1 MYTKECKI
9 MLAGSKQERF
19 ELFKRE
25 FVNPLTPEANQ
36 IPITSYYPTSDYK
49 SVIHEITEAFSFDF
63 QVSGKN
69 SDFVRQ
75 NLIESSY
82 FKSSYINIAKE
93 CILAKKAFV
102 VPRIR
107 IDNDDLGKDI
117 FTFNLQVLPYDEC
130 VDVYDDITGKLVKLI
145 HEKQEE
151 VFDIYEQPVTAIT
164 VTTYTM
170 DFIIKEFWDFNGKR
184 IAGQD
189 TITTPNPYKQYDVFP
204 VFVFESMSE
213 YDKPIAYDLVE
224 QQLQIE
230 NLNFNIEN
238 GINYQ
243 GMPVWAIENTMRNWN
258 GVSIAPNTVL
268 GLMGDEKLSQV
279 GGNLNL
285 DALRSHMIFKM
296 DNLYRQAGL
305 TPPSMRESIYDT
317 DSINVTKMAQAPLIN
332 KIKIIMNFHRQPMDL
347 LAKLILQING
357 KEYFNESVIPSE
369 EILPVDL
376 QSVLS
381 TWTIGMNLGLLDDEA
396 FWVKYFP
403 AFTDK
408 DKDRIK
414 DFFEKRFQ
422 SGNLDSTNG
431 VNLNNN
437 AKSSKPV
444 GNKKQATQMTKEER
458 DKSVKKSE

>member
-1 MYTKECKI
+1 

-317 DSINVTKMAQAPLIN
+317 DSSNVTKMAQAPLIN

-437 AKSSKPV
+437 AKSSKPA

>member
-1 MYTKECKI
+1 
-9 MLAGSKQERF
+9 
-19 ELFKRE
+19 
-25 FVNPLTPEANQ
+25 
-36 IPITSYYPTSDYK
+36 
-49 SVIHEITEAFSFDF
+49 
-63 QVSGKN
+63 
-69 SDFVRQ
+69 
-75 NLIESSY
+75 
-82 FKSSYINIAKE
+82 
-93 CILAKKAFV
+93 
-102 VPRIR
+102 
-107 IDNDDLGKDI
+107 
-117 FTFNLQVLPYDEC
+117 
-130 VDVYDDITGKLVKLI
+130 
-145 HEKQEE
+145 
-151 VFDIYEQPVTAIT
+151 
-164 VTTYTM
+164 
-170 DFIIKEFWDFNGKR
+170 
-184 IAGQD
+184 
-189 TITTPNPYKQYDVFP
+189 
-204 VFVFESMSE
+204 
-213 YDKPIAYDLVE
+213 
-224 QQLQIE
+224 
-230 NLNFNIEN
+230 
-238 GINYQ
+238 
-243 GMPVWAIENTMRNWN
+243 
-258 GVSIAPNTVL
+258 
-268 GLMGDEKLSQV
+268 
-279 GGNLNL
+279 
-285 DALRSHMIFKM
+285 M

-317 DSINVTKMAQAPLIN
+317 DSSNVTKMAQAPLIN

-437 AKSSKPV
+437 AKSSKPA

-458 DKSVKKSE
+458 DKSVKKS

>member
-1 MYTKECKI
+1 

-317 DSINVTKMAQAPLIN
+317 DSSNVTKMAQAPLIN

-357 KEYFNESVIPSE
+357 LEYFNESVIPSE

-437 AKSSKPV
+437 AKSSKPA

>member
-1 MYTKECKI
+1 

-243 GMPVWAIENTMRNWN
+243 GMPVWAIKRTMRNWN
-258 GVSIAPNTVL
+258 GVGIAPNTVL
-268 GLMGDEKLSQV
+268 GLNGDEELYQV

-317 DSINVTKMAQAPLIN
+317 DSSNVTKMAQAPLIN

-458 DKSVKKSE
+458 DKSVKKSK

>member
-1 MYTKECKI
+1 

-151 VFDIYEQPVTAIT
+151 VFDIYEQPVTALT

-317 DSINVTKMAQAPLIN
+317 DSSNVTKMAQAPLIN

>member
-1 MYTKECKI
+1 

-317 DSINVTKMAQAPLIN
+317 DSSNVTKMAQAPLIN

-357 KEYFNESVIPSE
+357 KEYFNESIIPSE

>member
-1 MYTKECKI
+1 

-189 TITTPNPYKQYDVFP
+189 TITTPNPYKQYNTFP

-258 GVSIAPNTVL
+258 GVAIAPNTVL

-317 DSINVTKMAQAPLIN
+317 DSSNVTKMAQAPLIN

>member
-1 MYTKECKI
+1 
-9 MLAGSKQERF
+9 
-19 ELFKRE
+19 
-25 FVNPLTPEANQ
+25 
-36 IPITSYYPTSDYK
+36 
-49 SVIHEITEAFSFDF
+49 
-63 QVSGKN
+63 
-69 SDFVRQ
+69 
-75 NLIESSY
+75 
-82 FKSSYINIAKE
+82 
-93 CILAKKAFV
+93 
-102 VPRIR
+102 
-107 IDNDDLGKDI
+107 
-117 FTFNLQVLPYDEC
+117 
-130 VDVYDDITGKLVKLI
+130 
-145 HEKQEE
+145 
-151 VFDIYEQPVTAIT
+151 
-164 VTTYTM
+164 M

-243 GMPVWAIENTMRNWN
+243 GMPVWVIENTMRNWN

-305 TPPSMRESIYDT
+305 SPPSMRESIYDT
-317 DSINVTKMAQAPLIN
+317 DSSNVTKMAQAPLIN

-437 AKSSKPV
+437 AKSSKPA

>member
-1 MYTKECKI
+1 

-25 FVNPLTPEANQ
+25 FINPATPEANR

-49 SVIHEITEAFSFDF
+49 SIIHEITEAFSFDF
-63 QVSGKN
+63 QVSGKS

-93 CILAKKAFV
+93 CILAKRTFV
-102 VPRIR
+102 VPRLR
-107 IDNDDLGKDI
+107 VDNDDLGKDI
-117 FTFNLQVLPYDEC
+117 FTFDLQVLPYEEC
-130 VDVYDDITGKLVKLI
+130 ADVYDDASGKLIKLT
-145 HEKQEE
+145 HEKEEE
-151 VFDIYEQPVTAIT
+151 VFDVYDQPVTAIT
-164 VTTYTM
+164 ITTYTM
-170 DFIIKEFWDFNGKR
+170 DSITKEYWDLNSKR
-184 IAGQD
+184 IAGQED
-189 TITTPNPYKQYDVFP
+189 IVIPNPYKKYDVFP

-243 GMPVWAIENTMRNWN
+243 GMPVWAIKRTMRNWN
-258 GVSIAPNTVL
+258 GVGIAPNTVL
-268 GLMGDEKLSQV
+268 GLNGDEELYQV

-285 DALRSHMIFKM
+285 DALRGHMVFKM

-305 TPPSMRESIYDT
+305 TPPSMRSDIYNT
-317 DSINVTKMAQAPLIN
+317 DSSNVTKMAQAPLIN

-347 LAKLILQING
+347 LARLILQING
-357 KEYFNESVIPSE
+357 LEYFNESIIPSE

-408 DKDRIK
+408 DKDRIRN
-414 DFFEKRFQ
+414 FFESRFQ

-437 AKSSKPV
+437 AKSSVSTKPA
-444 GNKKQATQMTKEER
+444 GNKQQATQMTKEER
-458 DKSVKKSE
+458 DKSVTKNE

>member
-1 MYTKECKI
+1 

-317 DSINVTKMAQAPLIN
+317 DSSNVTKMAQAPLIN